1 MSHRTYAGHGHV
13 FRVDAPQ
20 PLDSRVS
27 RALATLEVTG
37 QPAVGDYTM
46 RSSDDEWVL
55 RWNDEEVGR
64 RRTEDSVLLLLHWHV
79 NQQTIASSV
88 TSFTTLHAAV
98 ARSPEGVGVLL
109 AAPMESGKTTTC
121 TGLLRRGWAYLTD
134 EAAAVT
140 SDGRILAY
148 PKPLTLDSGSWF
160 LFPDLRPPDVGAR
173 AKSWLVPVTSVP
185 ADVVPEAT
193 LGLVVLPE
201 YARAGDTVAE
211 GLQPA
216 QTALALAH
224 STFFFDQY
232 GARDLRCVSA
242 LARSVPAYRL
252 RIGALDAALD
262 LIERLAAA
270 EAAA

>member
-1 MSHRTYAGHGHV
+1 MSDATYAGHGHV

-20 PLDSRVS
+20 PLASRVS

-64 RRTEDSVLLLLHWHV
+64 RQTEDSVLLLLHWHV

-160 LFPDLRPPDVGAR
+160 LFPDLRPPDVGSR
-173 AKSWLVPVTSVP
+173 AKSWLVPATSVP

-224 STFFFDQY
+224 STFFFDQH
-232 GARDLRCVSA
+232 GARDLRCVSG